1 VAEKDAGVVFAPEG
15 SRLLAW
21 VRDPAS
27 LRKEFKADARSVTH
41 EVIREQREPVSTLK
55 LKAELVRLGLDR
67 TAIDA
72 AWPRV
77 RAALVADPT
86 IRMVGQKYEW
96 QPAEPVD
103 QLAKLSP
110 VEALT
115 RLADREGLPA
125 AVRQAL
131 AKVIQSA
138 LEKKPPPPPRAVEVQ
153 PPQPIA
159 AEPRVAEPVD
169 VELAQLRAEKAR
181 LEAMLRDTHHQQVS
195 FRAAQDRQLKIDSIR
210 TLAEMAIE
218 VEELAANG
226 AEPEVIIERV
236 RALAEINELEPI
248 GQVGE
253 TTTYDPTQH
262 RPLAGQPDT
271 GSAVAVVRPGYTWH
285 AEDDDVLLE
294 KAIVG

>member
-15 SRLLAW
+15 SRVLGWL
-21 VRDPAS
+21 REPAS
-27 LRKEFKADARSVTH
+27 LRKEFKADARAVTH
-41 EVIREQREPVSTLK
+41 EVIREQGEPVSTLK

-67 TAIDA
+67 AAVDA

-77 RAALVADPT
+77 RAALLTDPT
-86 IRMVGQKYEW
+86 IRLVGQKYEW

-103 QLAKLSP
+103 QLAKLNP

-125 AVRQAL
+125 AVRQTL
-131 AKVIQSA
+131 AAVILSA
-138 LEKKPPPPPRAVEVQ
+138 LEKTRTPEPERPAPGPPAPTPPV
-153 PPQPIA
+153 A
-159 AEPRVAEPVD
+159 APDDA
-169 VELAQLRAEKAR
+169 ELAQLRAEKAR

-195 FRAAQDRQLKIDSIR
+195 FRAAQDRQLRIDSIR

-248 GQVGE
+248 GQVGQ
-253 TTTYDPTQH
+253 TTTYDPAQH

-271 GSAVAVVRPGYTWH
+271 GSEVSVVRPGYTWH